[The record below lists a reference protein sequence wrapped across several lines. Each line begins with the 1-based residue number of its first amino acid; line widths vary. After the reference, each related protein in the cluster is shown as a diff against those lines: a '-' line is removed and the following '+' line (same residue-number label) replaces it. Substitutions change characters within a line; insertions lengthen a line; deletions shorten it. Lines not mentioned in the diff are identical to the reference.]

1 MQRIIPVVARN
12 KMGTNKMGTVPVWDA
27 TPNDGKHR
35 RFPHGVNRAGVGE
48 MTGKFHCRCCGA
60 CCRIKDGIVRVSDA
74 EIARIAAFLGMSEA
88 DFIEQETDVAPDRR
102 SLMLKSLFD
111 GSCAY
116 LTADNLC
123 RINPVKPDK
132 CRTFPFDWKNPD
144 SDQVCPALS

>member
-1 MQRIIPVVARN
+1 MVGCMSGGKCVED
-12 KMGTNKMGTVPVWDA
+12 KMG
-27 TPNDGKHR
+27 
-35 RFPHGVNRAGVGE
+35 
-48 MTGKFHCRCCGA
+48 
-60 CCRIKDGIVRVSDA
+60 
-74 EIARIAAFLGMSEA
+74 
-88 DFIEQETDVAPDRR
+88 